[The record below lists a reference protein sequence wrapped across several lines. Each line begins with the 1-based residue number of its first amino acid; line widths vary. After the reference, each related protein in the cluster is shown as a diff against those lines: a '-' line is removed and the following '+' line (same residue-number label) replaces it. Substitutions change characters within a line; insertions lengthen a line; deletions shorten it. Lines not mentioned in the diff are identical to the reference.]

1 MATLDKVTAALRE
14 IEPDLAEPPKEGI
27 SSVNLA
33 ERIRAVR
40 KLLATQEPRW
50 ISLKEA
56 KRLLAASSE
65 DAVKGFVRMRFL
77 QGRTLPNGRMQVLLD
92 DVLRQRETEE
102 ALSAIGGRDL
112 TEEELEEM
120 YQARPGTVPWEREQA
135 ADGSR

>member
-1 MATLDKVTAALRE
+1 MATVDKVTAALRE

-27 SSVNLA
+27 DSVNLA

-40 KLLATQEPRW
+40 KLLAKQEPRW
-50 ISLKEA
+50 VGLGEA

-65 DAVKGFVRMRFL
+65 DAVKAWVRMRLL
-77 QGRTLPNGRMQVLLD
+77 QSRTVSKGRMQVLLD

-102 ALSAIGGRDL
+102 GLSAIGGRDL
-112 TEEELEEM
+112 TEEELEEI
-120 YQARPGTVPWEREQA
+120 YQAQPGTVPWEREQA